1 MEALQSF
8 GLFVQEHMTA
18 FIMYELFWTIVGC
31 WIAARQNQKI
41 WFAVIAIFSTLGL
54 IEIIYLATQT
64 DTFKNWNFLKEKSPQ
79 IIIMVIITIYLAIEL
94 GSLIDK
100 LLIDKLDVSFLKN
113 IETYLIANPIMK
125 GVVMLYAVLWRML
138 GTWFAARSSQKI
150 WFAVMSLSSTFGLIE
165 IIYLATQTRFFKNF
179 NLND

>member
-1 MEALQSF
+1 MEVLQSF
-8 GLFVQEHMTA
+8 GLFVQEHITA
-18 FIMYELFWTIVGC
+18 FIIYQGFWTIVGC

-41 WFAVIAIFSTLGL
+41 WFAVIAISNTLGL

-94 GSLIDK
+94 NS
-100 LLIDKLDVSFLKN
+100 LIDKLDVSFLKN
-113 IETYLIANPIMK
+113 IETYFMENTIMM
-125 GVVMLYAVLWRML
+125 VVVTLYALLWRML
-138 GTWFAARSSQKI
+138 GTWFAARASQKI

>member
-1 MEALQSF
+1 MEVLQSF

-41 WFAVIAIFSTLGL
+41 WFAVITIFSTLGL

-94 GSLIDK
+94 DS
-100 LLIDKLDVSFLKN
+100 LIDKLDVSFLKN
-113 IETYLIANPIMK
+113 IETYLIANPIMRW
-125 GVVMLYAVLWRML
+125 VVMLYVVLWRML

-150 WFAVMSLSSTFGLIE
+150 WFAVMSLSNTFGLIE

>member
-1 MEALQSF
+1 MEVLQLSDHVHPF
-8 GLFVQEHMTA
+8 GLFVQEHITA
-18 FIMYELFWTIVGC
+18 FIIYQGFWTIVGC

-41 WFAVIAIFSTLGL
+41 WFAVIAISNTLGL

-79 IIIMVIITIYLAIEL
+79 IIIMVIITICLAIEL
-94 GSLIDK
+94 NSLI
-100 LLIDKLDVSFLKN
+100 DVSFLKN
-113 IETYLIANPIMK
+113 IKTYLMENTIMM
-125 GVVMLYAVLWRML
+125 GVVTLYALLWRML
-138 GTWFAARSSQKI
+138 GTWFAARASQKI

>member
-1 MEALQSF
+1 MEAALQSF
-8 GLFVQEHMTA
+8 ALFVQEHITA
-18 FIMYELFWTIVGC
+18 FAIYQGLWTIVGC

-41 WFAVIAIFSTLGL
+41 WFAVIAISNTLGL

-64 DTFKNWNFLKEKSPQ
+64 DTFKNWNFLKEKSLQ
-79 IIIMVIITIYLAIEL
+79 IIIMVLIAFYLAIEL
-94 GSLIDK
+94 DSLV
-100 LLIDKLDVSFLKN
+100 DKLDISFLKD
-113 IETYLIANPIMK
+113 IETYLMANPIMLV
-125 GVVMLYAVLWRML
+125 VVMTYQLLWRML
-138 GTWFAARSSQKI
+138 GTWFAARSSEKT